1 MIVAH
6 LPFSI
11 SSFSFVSGA
20 ILFDHLASARLE
32 ALRFDTDDP
41 GQSAYIAILHGKE
54 SHHE

>member
-11 SSFSFVSGA
+11 SSSSFVGTTA
-20 ILFDHLASARLE
+20 LDDYLASARSE
-32 ALRFDTDDP
+32 PLRFDTDDP
-41 GQSAYIAILHGKE
+41 RPSAYIAIVHGKE